1 MKSNKNMNENIAWIG
16 LREIYRL
23 LGTQDGNAI
32 VRLLL
37 NKGSIRTKE
46 LITSSGIPPARF
58 HVIMRTL
65 VICQVVDR
73 KVHED
78 RSVSYSISPFG
89 KNLLQLSE
97 PLLNKI
103 AEEFKDKES
112 LLLNMVHQKEKDKPV
127 VSIPRTT

>member
-1 MKSNKNMNENIAWIG
+1 M
-16 LREIYRL
+16 
-23 LGTQDGNAI
+23 QF
-32 VRLLL
+32 LL
-37 NKGSIRTKE
+37 NKESVRTKE
-46 LITSSGIPPARF
+46 LITSSGIPAARF
-58 HVIMRTL
+58 HAIMKTL

-89 KNLLQLSE
+89 KNLLQLSK

-112 LLLNMVHQKEKDKPV
+112 LLLNMVHQKEKDKSV
-127 VSIPRTT
+127 VSISRTT